1 MGAWGAGYFDS
12 DMSCDCWA
20 ELKHENTEN
29 ALELI
34 ITYLQ
39 NVVNNNSYIEVDE
52 TDAAIVCSLLVI
64 VLFTNYNWINESFT
78 EKDIPKYVQ
87 EELEIFL
94 NRYQKNWDENYKN
107 KQIEIEIKIS
117 EQKEVVSIPKLANL
131 SLKQVLNPKIS
142 ESCELWV
149 ETEYYDE
156 WKQRIQILVDKLE
169 QIQTS
174 Q

>member
-1 MGAWGAGYFDS
+1 MK
-12 DMSCDCWA
+12 
-20 ELKHENTEN
+20 L
-29 ALELI
+29 
-34 ITYLQ
+34 LQ
-39 NVVNNNSYIEVDE
+39 
-52 TDAAIVCSLLVI
+52 
-64 VLFTNYNWINESFT
+64 
-78 EKDIPKYVQ
+78 KK
-87 EELEIFL
+87 IFL
-94 NRYQKNWDENYKN
+94 NMFKKNLKFFKSLSKNWDENYKN
-107 KQIEIEIKIS
+107 KQIEIKIKIG

>member
-1 MGAWGAGYFDS
+1 MFKKN
-12 DMSCDCWA
+12 
-20 ELKHENTEN
+20 LKFFK
-29 ALELI
+29 
-34 ITYLQ
+34 
-39 NVVNNNSYIEVDE
+39 
-52 TDAAIVCSLLVI
+52 SL
-64 VLFTNYNWINESFT
+64 S
-78 EKDIPKYVQ
+78 
-87 EELEIFL
+87 
-94 NRYQKNWDENYKN
+94 KNWDENYKN
-107 KQIEIEIKIS
+107 KQIEIKIKIG